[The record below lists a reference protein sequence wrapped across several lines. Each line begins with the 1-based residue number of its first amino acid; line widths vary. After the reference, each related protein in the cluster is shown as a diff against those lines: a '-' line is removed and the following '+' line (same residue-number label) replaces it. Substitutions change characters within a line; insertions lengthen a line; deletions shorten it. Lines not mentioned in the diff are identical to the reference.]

1 MQQVENCLLI
11 AEANRVLCHLPM
23 FLTAFFSLD
32 LQNEI
37 QLLSACYQDSSVI
50 LGCSF
55 FAFLVEKFTTCQ
67 KVIGNHR
74 FQK

>member
-50 LGCSF
+50 LGCFF
-55 FAFLVEKFTTCQ
+55 FAFLVEKFNTCQ